1 MSSPLASWQMTMTV
15 RQLVQ
20 LAAMATRRTSAL
32 RMTWDYVAWR
42 YVGFFSVMIVMDHVI
57 AVITEKSTGCFRRH
71 HLWRL
76 SRVTRLAAL
85 MAAWRPRVSTLW
97 DADWWWQCF
106 LMPAFF
112 KVVQWYGGSGNALT
126 MMCFAAMI
134 MAWVPVPFVRM
145 SEWSWKMALC
155 SWMASTT
162 SKRMALW
169 CPHDKWHAASC

>member
-1 MSSPLASWQMTMTV
+1 MANDHDSPPVSPVSSDGNQTYFSTAHDL
-15 RQLVQ
+15 RL
-20 LAAMATRRTSAL
+20 RRLTI
-32 RMTWDYVAWR
+32 R
-42 YVGFFSVMIVMDHVI
+42 GIFFSDDCHGPCHRSHHWKKYRLLPKAPPVAFVPRHTSCCIDGCLKTTCVNTMRCRLMM
-57 AVITEKSTGCFRRH
+57 AVFFWC
-71 HLWRL
+71 LL
-76 SRVTRLAAL
+76 
-85 MAAWRPRVSTLW
+85 
-97 DADWWWQCF
+97 F
-106 LMPAFF
+106 L

-169 CPHDKWHAASC
+169 CPHEWHAASC